1 MVLKNTKRNKNYM
14 EIGSVYFL
22 HIIHPQSIF
31 PVFLITF
38 LNSDID
44 LLDLTIFGNLFQI
57 KHPRKCTELV
67 P

>member
-1 MVLKNTKRNKNYM
+1 M

-44 LLDLTIFGNLFQI
+44 LLDLTKFGNLFQI